1 MNKKRIALTLLM
13 AFLGE
18 IANKIVPL
26 VNLHLVAQRLGVEAF
41 GLSQYALWLLDWGI
55 ILATFGFQQVAPAL
69 LRNVTSS
76 EDQRKIN
83 GSVVLARLILATI
96 GILLL
101 ILGLQGYEQLSPYKT
116 AVYSSLFIIIASA
129 VESTWILAAKQKL
142 ALLSLI
148 SIIAKLASVFAV
160 YTFIHAPDDAVF
172 FVIITS
178 LVNSVIAISSFF
190 VAIRLVG
197 IALPNWQQVRNSF
210 IAAAP
215 FALAFILF
223 WLVDRFDLYLV
234 ENYFGSAATGL
245 YSAASKLVGSIT
257 PIVAAISAVFYSE
270 MLAAFDQES
279 TENLIK
285 ASLFWIIS
293 TLAPIVFLL
302 CIFDEPVLRLV
313 FGSAFVGGASLLKT
327 LGVGAFFFAIVF
339 IFGFQLL
346 AIKQQWRP
354 LLIALSFGAL
364 AGGLLGYF
372 AVKEEWLV
380 AVALS
385 SILAK
390 AVAGGYVMWSAT
402 KVWKLHFEGIIRGLV
417 WPFLPTILLAGLVLL
432 CSYLRVQFNSLIL
445 ELSFLVTC
453 YGLIFCA
460 INLSE
465 VKVVVSSARRRLV
478 GTKLN

>member
-18 IANKIVPL
+18 VANKIVPL
-26 VNLHLVAQRLGVEAF
+26 VNLHLVAKRLGVEAF
-41 GLSQYALWLLDWGI
+41 GMSQYALWLLDWGI

-69 LRNVTSS
+69 LRNVANS
-76 EDQRKIN
+76 EEQRKIN
-83 GSVVLARLILATI
+83 GSVVLARLILAVI
-96 GILLL
+96 GISLL

-160 YTFIHAPDDAVF
+160 YTFIQAPDDAVF
-172 FVIITS
+172 FVVITS
-178 LVNSVIAISSFF
+178 LVNAVIAISSFF

-197 IALPNWQQVRNSF
+197 IALPTWQQVRNSL

-223 WLVDRFDLYLV
+223 WVVDRFDLYLV
-234 ENYFGSAATGL
+234 ENYFGSVATGL

-293 TLAPIVFLL
+293 TLAPLVFLL
-302 CIFDEPVLRLV
+302 CIFDEPVLSLV
-313 FGSAFVGGASLLKT
+313 FGSAFAAAASLLKT

-339 IFGFQLL
+339 VFGFQLL
-346 AIKQQWRP
+346 AIKRQWRP
-354 LLIALSFGAL
+354 LLIALTLGAL
-364 AGGLLGYF
+364 AGGLFGYV

-385 SILAK
+385 SISAK
-390 AVAGGYVMWSAT
+390 AVTGGYVMWSAI
-402 KVWKLHFEGIIRGLV
+402 KVWKLHFSGIIRGLV
-417 WPFLPTILLAGLVLL
+417 WPFLPTILMAVIVVICPFLG
-432 CSYLRVQFNSLIL
+432 VQFNSLIL
-445 ELSFLVTC
+445 EVSFLLTC
-453 YGLIFCA
+453 YGVIFCA

-465 VKVVVSSARRRLV
+465 VRVVISYARRRLV